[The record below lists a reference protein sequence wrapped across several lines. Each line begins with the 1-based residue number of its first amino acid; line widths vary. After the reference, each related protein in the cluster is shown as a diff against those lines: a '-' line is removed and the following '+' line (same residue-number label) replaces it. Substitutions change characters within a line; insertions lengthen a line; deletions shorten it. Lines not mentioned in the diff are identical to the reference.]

1 MISAAPPPPS
11 HLLKN
16 KEKIHF
22 VYYFLIGERAKY
34 HLKNLKRGYCNFPK
48 IESMKTKMKYL
59 KEYKNEFEKLRTKN
73 ANIAHTQ
80 NVNSVYTNRSLSK

>member
-1 MISAAPPPPS
+1 
-11 HLLKN
+11 
-16 KEKIHF
+16 
-22 VYYFLIGERAKY
+22 
-34 HLKNLKRGYCNFPK
+34 
-48 IESMKTKMKYL
+48 MKTKMKYL